1 MCNHPRY
8 HCLVSPLATFP
19 KATLITQI
27 QSLVGVP
34 MDPNNIMSSIC
45 PTIVKVDLFS
55 VEIISFHC
63 YRVFSS
69 IFQYKKLKIYTFSLH

>member
-8 HCLVSPLATFP
+8 HCLVSPLTTFP
-19 KATLITQI
+19 EATLITQI

-34 MDPNNIMSSIC
+34 MDPDNIMSPIC
-45 PTIVKVDLFS
+45 LTIMKVDLFS

-63 YRVFSS
+63 YLI
-69 IFQYKKLKIYTFSLH
+69 IFLHISVYKK